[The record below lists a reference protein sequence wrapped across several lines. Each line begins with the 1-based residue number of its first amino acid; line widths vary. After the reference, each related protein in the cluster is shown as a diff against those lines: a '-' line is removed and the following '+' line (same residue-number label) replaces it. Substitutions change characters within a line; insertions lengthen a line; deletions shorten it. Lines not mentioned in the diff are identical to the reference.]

1 MGGRS
6 EGSDGIRLGPNVVYE
21 NIIHLVLATSQ
32 LLVAQRSRKNLN
44 SVVKV
49 LIRRRDVLDLCG

>member
-6 EGSDGIRLGPNVVYE
+6 EGSDCIRLGSDIVHK

-32 LLVAQRSRKNLN
+32 LLVARRSGENLN
-44 SVVKV
+44 SVVKI